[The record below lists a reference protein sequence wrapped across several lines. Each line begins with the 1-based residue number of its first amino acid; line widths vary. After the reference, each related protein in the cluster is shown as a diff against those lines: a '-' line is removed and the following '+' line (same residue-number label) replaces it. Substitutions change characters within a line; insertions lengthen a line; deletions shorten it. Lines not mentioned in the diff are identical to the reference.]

1 MCHEQLWKLKED
13 AVAGI
18 RVDDQLR
25 ARNVLRERVRI
36 EGRDHHVM
44 MSIHDQG
51 RLGNVLEFYK
61 AFSSYL
67 APFSSRCSLSC
78 HRLRR
83 TRRINVPLPFVPTLP
98 ERSAGSLARRSG
110 AKEQIQKGVEAALT
124 SDRVCR
130 CGILRSVWI
139 LRRVAAS
146 RTCRHENHATH
157 ERAGTPREALGYV
170 AANRAAEDINLRE
183 SQRTHERDGVVRH

>member
-51 RLGNVLEFYK
+51 RLGNVPEFYK

-98 ERSAGSLARRSG
+98 ERLP
-110 AKEQIQKGVEAALT
+110 AAWL
-124 SDRVCR
+124 
-130 CGILRSVWI
+130 
-139 LRRVAAS
+139 VAVGRKNRYRKAS
-146 RTCRHENHATH
+146 RLLSPVI
-157 ERAGTPREALGYV
+157 GSV
-170 AANRAAEDINLRE
+170 DAAYSAACG
-183 SQRTHERDGVVRH
+183 S

>member
-13 AVAGI
+13 SVPGI

-51 RLGNVLEFYK
+51 RLRNVLEFCK

-67 APFSSRCSLSC
+67 APFGSRCSLRS
-78 HRLRR
+78 HSLRR
-83 TRRINVPLPFVPTLP
+83 TRRINVPLTCVSQIT
-98 ERSAGSLARRSG
+98 ER
-110 AKEQIQKGVEAALT
+110 
-124 SDRVCR
+124 
-130 CGILRSVWI
+130 
-139 LRRVAAS
+139 
-146 RTCRHENHATH
+146 
-157 ERAGTPREALGYV
+157 
-170 AANRAAEDINLRE
+170 
-183 SQRTHERDGVVRH
+183 